1 MEEGDIKHLVNQAE
15 VSLILDTYND
25 IFSSFDPRPYNERS
39 LSEDFLSEAK
49 HAARDKGEGIELR
62 FLIPKAQRSIA
73 HETLIKQRLKDHFR
87 KHHYMVQQELK
98 AYKKQAVTLIAVGT
112 IIGFIAVWLSIL
124 DINSILKLAVE
135 IILSPASWF
144 TIWTGFE
151 HLTFPPKEEV
161 ASEKFYKKMIDSH
174 ISFTA
179 Y

>member
-1 MEEGDIKHLVNQAE
+1 MEEGEIKEIVNQAE

-39 LSEDFLSEAK
+39 LSEDLLSEAK
-49 HAARDKGEGIELR
+49 RAVRDKGEGIELR
-62 FLIPKAQRSIA
+62 FIIPKAQRSIA

-87 KHHYMVQQELK
+87 KHHYMVQRELT

-112 IIGFIAVWLSIL
+112 IIGFIAVWLSITN
-124 DINSILKLAVE
+124 IYEILKHAVE

-151 HLTFPPKEEV
+151 HLTFPPKKETQEEQ
-161 ASEKFYKKMIDSH
+161 FYRKMIDAH
-174 ISFTA
+174 ISFTG